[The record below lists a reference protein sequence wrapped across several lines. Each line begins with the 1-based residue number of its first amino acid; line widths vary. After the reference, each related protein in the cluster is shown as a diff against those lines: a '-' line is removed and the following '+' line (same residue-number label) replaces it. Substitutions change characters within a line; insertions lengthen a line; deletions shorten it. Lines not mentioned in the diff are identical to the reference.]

1 MSLHLYTNCNLI
13 KINLKYKSIRI
24 LLISS
29 SIVAVAVICLSLL
42 SSNTMHVQF
51 IRLLQQS
58 PSPWKGDVALAS
70 AAAQLQPSSNSNL
83 PLVPSTSSSPSTS
96 TSSSSS
102 SSSSLP
108 DVFQKV
114 ENSVVQI
121 TSTKSN
127 PNEVVILNG
136 VPQTGRRTALGSG
149 FVYDNQGHVVTNY
162 HVIDGA
168 RRADVTFTDGNTYS
182 ANVVGKDPNA
192 DIVVLQITGDYTQEK
207 VVPLPLATSAV
218 RPGEQVI
225 AIGNPFGLSGTITTG
240 IVSQKGR
247 LLPNPDTGFS
257 IPEMIQTDAAIN
269 PGNSGG
275 PLLNTKGEVI
285 GMNTAI
291 FSRTGSYSGVGF
303 AIPSNTIAKEVP
315 LLIKNGSYSHPWL
328 GISGGKISPD
338 LIRAI
343 GLPANYKGVVVASV
357 QPDSPAEKAGLKGL
371 TPRYNVNVN
380 DDGSDD
386 NSGSGTTP
394 SQLGDIITAVD
405 GHPVRQIDDI
415 INYIDSQKN
424 VGDNV
429 KLTVNRNGK
438 SMDLTSTLQ
447 ARPSTVSQAQQQQQQ
462 QSPGLG
468 PIPELPQIPGFPRLP
483 PLLPPLLP

>member
-1 MSLHLYTNCNLI
+1 VKFKAIH
-13 KINLKYKSIRI
+13 I
-24 LLISS
+24 LLVSS
-29 SIVAVAVICLSLL
+29 FVAAVLSLSVL
-42 SSNTMHVQF
+42 NGNTMLLLIH
-51 IRLLQQS
+51 LLQQPAS
-58 PSPWKGDVALAS
+58 SEGSIAVLAA
-70 AAAQLQPSSNSNL
+70 AAAQSQPSNNSNMTSSL
-83 PLVPSTSSSPSTS
+83 PTSSST
-96 TSSSSS
+96 

-127 PNEVVILNG
+127 PNEVIILNG
-136 VPQTGRRTALGSG
+136 VPQTERRSTALGSG

-168 RRADVTFTDGNTYS
+168 SRADVTFTDGNTYS
-182 ANVVGKDPNA
+182 ANVVGKDPNS
-192 DIVVLQITGDYTQEK
+192 DVVILQITSNFSEEK
-207 VVPLPLATSAV
+207 VVPLPLANSSAV

-240 IVSQKGR
+240 IVSAKGR

-257 IPEMIQTDAAIN
+257 IPNMIQTDTAIN

-275 PLLNTKGEVI
+275 PLLNTKGEAI

-315 LLIKNGSYSHPWL
+315 LLIKNGSYAHPWL
-328 GISGGKISPD
+328 GISGGKITPD
-338 LIRAI
+338 SIRAM
-343 GLPANYKGVVVASV
+343 GLPANYKGVIVGSI
-357 QPDSPAEKAGLKGL
+357 QPGSPAEKSGLKGL
-371 TPRYNVNVN
+371 TQ
-380 DDGSDD
+380 DD
-386 NSGSGTTP
+386 NNNNNNGGGDAAPQT
-394 SQLGDIITAVD
+394 GDIITAVD
-405 GHPVRQIDDI
+405 GHPTRQIDDI
-415 INYIDSQKN
+415 INYIESQKN
-424 VGDNV
+424 IGDNI
-429 KLTVNRNGK
+429 KLTVNRNGQI
-438 SMDLTSTLQ
+438 MDLTATLQ
-447 ARPSTVSQAQQQQQQ
+447 ARPNTISQTQQQQQQ
-462 QSPGLG
+462 PGLG

>member
-1 MSLHLYTNCNLI
+1 VKFKAIH
-13 KINLKYKSIRI
+13 I
-24 LLISS
+24 LLVSS
-29 SIVAVAVICLSLL
+29 FVAAVLSLSVL
-42 SSNTMHVQF
+42 NGNTMLLLIH
-51 IRLLQQS
+51 LLQQPAS
-58 PSPWKGDVALAS
+58 SEGSIAVLAA
-70 AAAQLQPSSNSNL
+70 AAAQSQPSNNSNMTSSL
-83 PLVPSTSSSPSTS
+83 PTSSST
-96 TSSSSS
+96 

-127 PNEVVILNG
+127 PNEVIILNG
-136 VPQTGRRTALGSG
+136 VPQTERRSTALGSG

-168 RRADVTFTDGNTYS
+168 SRADVTFTDGNTYS
-182 ANVVGKDPNA
+182 ANVVGKDPNS
-192 DIVVLQITGDYTQEK
+192 DVVILQITSNFSEEK
-207 VVPLPLATSAV
+207 VVPLPLANSSAV

-240 IVSQKGR
+240 IVSAKGR

-257 IPEMIQTDAAIN
+257 IPNMIQTDTAIN

-275 PLLNTKGEVI
+275 PLLNTKGEAI

-315 LLIKNGSYSHPWL
+315 LLIKNGSYAHPWL
-328 GISGGKISPD
+328 GISGGKITPES
-338 LIRAI
+338 IRAM
-343 GLPANYKGVVVASV
+343 GLPANYKGVIVGSI
-357 QPDSPAEKAGLKGL
+357 QPGSPAEKSGLKGL
-371 TPRYNVNVN
+371 TQ
-380 DDGSDD
+380 DD
-386 NSGSGTTP
+386 NNNNNNGGGDAAPQT
-394 SQLGDIITAVD
+394 GDIITAVD
-405 GHPVRQIDDI
+405 GHPTRQIDDI
-415 INYIDSQKN
+415 INYIESQKN
-424 VGDNV
+424 IGDNI
-429 KLTVNRNGK
+429 KLTVNRNGQI
-438 SMDLTSTLQ
+438 MDLTATLQ
-447 ARPSTVSQAQQQQQQ
+447 ARPNTISQTQQQQQQ
-462 QSPGLG
+462 PGLG